1 MALVINTNLGS
12 INGQRNLNSS
22 AASLSTSMQR
32 LSSGVRVNSAKDDA
46 AGLAI
51 ADRMSSQVRGMT
63 VAVRNANDG
72 VSLTQTAEGA
82 LGSLTDTLQRMR
94 DLAVQSSSNAGV
106 SASDRAKMDTEFK
119 ALNDELMRVVQNSE
133 FNGKKIL
140 NGDLAGGLNIQVG
153 ATTDTNS
160 RISVNVSNM
169 GLLLSPVTKATLSP
183 ANQII
188 DSTLS
193 STVSRNSVEAAANP
207 ILKAANDAAGLA
219 NKAVVAAQKA
229 AAAPTDVALA
239 KAAAEANKLAAKAI
253 ADSSATTLNST
264 TANRGSNLVSQAFT
278 DTVTAADNK
287 NQVTTTQVSSVVVG
301 GTTDAN
307 QAASLLTTA
316 TQLAASA
323 TANVSASGQN
333 LYVQVMNKLTGDA
346 IDTPA
351 AEKNSSGLL
360 KASTVTPDLK
370 TIAAS
375 ATLAAT
381 NASTAATALF
391 TTANTASTAATTSFA
406 TANTAYTTANTKAT
420 EADNALTT
428 ANTAA
433 DNAKAAADAAP
444 TDTGLAATAAAAK
457 ADADAAKIAADAAK
471 IAADNAKVQADAA
484 KLAADNLK
492 IAADNATTNITTAG
506 ATAVAKAQ
514 ADAAAGTTGSTYTLN
529 DAVNRAYKEGNAFGA
544 DREAQKTLAGLSIA
558 KAISGASFV
567 EDPLKTAMSN
577 QTDKASFINNNKLVT
592 DVSTAA
598 DAVAADYALAAIN
611 NIDAAIAAIDTERSN
626 LGSTQNRFTTTI
638 SNLQS
643 GIENQSAARSRI
655 MDADFATETANLSRS
670 QILQQAGTAML
681 AQANQSGQSV
691 MTLLR

>member
-22 AASLSTSMQR
+22 ATSLSTSMQR

-169 GLLLSPVTKATLSP
+169 SQLLTPVTKATLSP

-188 DSTLS
+188 DSTLAA
-193 STVSRNSVEAAANP
+193 TVSKNAVDATIDTNLAAAN
-207 ILKAANDAAGLA
+207 KAAGLA

-239 KAAAEANKLAAKAI
+239 QAAADANKLAASEI
-253 ADSSATTLNST
+253 ALSSATTKT
-264 TANRGSNLVSQAFT
+264 TTDANRTANLVSQAFT
-278 DTVTAADNK
+278 DTVTAANDK
-287 NQVTTTQVSSVVVG
+287 NQATTAQVALVTVG
-301 GTTDAN
+301 GTTDSS

-323 TANVSASGQN
+323 SANVSASGEN
-333 LYVQVMNKLTGDA
+333 LYVKVMNALTGDA

-351 AEKNSSGLL
+351 SAKNADGLL
-360 KASTVTPDLK
+360 
-370 TIAAS
+370 
-375 ATLAAT
+375 
-381 NASTAATALF
+381 NQ
-391 TTANTASTAATTSFA
+391 
-406 TANTAYTTANTKAT
+406 
-420 EADNALTT
+420 LTT
-428 ANTAA
+428 AAG
-433 DNAKAAADAAP
+433 DN
-444 TDTGLAATAAAAK
+444 
-457 ADADAAKIAADAAK
+457 
-471 IAADNAKVQADAA
+471 V
-484 KLAADNLK
+484 
-492 IAADNATTNITTAG
+492 
-506 ATAVAKAQ
+506 
-514 ADAAAGTTGSTYTLN
+514 LN
-529 DAVNRAYKEGNAFGA
+529 NAVNRAYKEGNAFGA
-544 DREAQKTLAGLSIA
+544 DREAQKTLAGLAIA
-558 KAISGASFV
+558 RAISGASFV

-592 DVSTAA
+592 TVSTAA
-598 DAVAADYALAAIN
+598 DAVAADYALSAIN
-611 NIDAAIAAIDTERSN
+611 NIDAAIASIDTERSN

-638 SNLQS
+638 ANLQS

>member
-1 MALVINTNLGS
+1 MSFRFTNFFAILKKLFVVLILIYFFEQFRSKGFWRYIMALVINTNLGS

-22 AASLSTSMQR
+22 ASSLSTSMQR

-119 ALNDELMRVVQNSE
+119 ALNDELVRVVQNSE

-169 GLLLSPVTKATLSP
+169 SQLLTPVTKATLSP

-188 DSTLS
+188 DSTLAA
-193 STVSRNSVEAAANP
+193 TVSKNAVDATTDASLVAAN
-207 ILKAANDAAGLA
+207 KAAGLA

-229 AAAPTDVALA
+229 AASPTDLALA
-239 KAAAEANKLAAKAI
+239 AAASTANKEAADAI
-253 ADSSATTLNST
+253 ALSSTTTLGTT
-264 TANRGSNLVSQAFT
+264 TANKEKFLVSQAFK
-278 DTVTAADNK
+278 DTVGSADAK
-287 NQVTTTQVSSVVVG
+287 NQTTKSAVTDSDLAVQAKVVAG

-323 TANVSASGQN
+323 AADVSASGQN
-333 LYVQVMNKLTGDA
+333 LYVQVMNTLTGDV
-346 IDTPA
+346 IDNPA
-351 AEKNSSGLL
+351 SGKNGNGELN
-360 KASTVTPDLK
+360 VP
-370 TIAAS
+370 
-375 ATLAAT
+375 
-381 NASTAATALF
+381 
-391 TTANTASTAATTSFA
+391 
-406 TANTAYTTANTKAT
+406 
-420 EADNALTT
+420 
-428 ANTAA
+428 
-433 DNAKAAADAAP
+433 
-444 TDTGLAATAAAAK
+444 
-457 ADADAAKIAADAAK
+457 
-471 IAADNAKVQADAA
+471 
-484 KLAADNLK
+484 
-492 IAADNATTNITTAG
+492 NI
-506 ATAVAKAQ
+506 
-514 ADAAAGTTGSTYTLN
+514 LN
-529 DAVNRAYKEGNAFGA
+529 DAVNRSFKEGNAFGA
-544 DREAQKTLAGLSIA
+544 DREAQKTLAGLAIA

-592 DVSTAA
+592 TVSTAA

-611 NIDAAIAAIDTERSN
+611 NIDAAIASIDTERSN

-638 SNLQS
+638 ANLQS